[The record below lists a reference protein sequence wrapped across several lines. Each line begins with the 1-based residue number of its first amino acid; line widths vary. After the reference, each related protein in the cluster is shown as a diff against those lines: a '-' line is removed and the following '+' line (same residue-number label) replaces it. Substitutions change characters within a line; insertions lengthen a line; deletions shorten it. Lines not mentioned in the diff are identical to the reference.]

1 MSRDELLALAE
12 RVEALSGAC
21 LYINRAIA
29 VASGQYTEDRLRRG
43 NMLASAET
51 PNQWGYYCPDYTASL
66 DAAMSLAED
75 ETELVDLLDEAREYT
90 GRQGWSTGD
99 FAGQLARNFVAE
111 KLRALAAQQPSGAMT
126 GE

>member
-1 MSRDELLALAE
+1 MDRDELLALAD
-12 RVEALSGAC
+12 RVEALTGP
-21 LYINRAIA
+21 
-29 VASGQYTEDRLRRG
+29 DREVDALVGEAFGVTPKSKNIYKRNYYPRR
-43 NMLASAET
+43 LVRVDLIY
-51 PNQWGYYCPDYTASL
+51 PRHTASL
-66 DAAMSLAED
+66 DAAMSLASD
-75 ETELVDLLDEAREYT
+75 DTELVDLLDEAREYT